1 MSAREDHRPLPV
13 VRRVT
18 GSRAPAAWAA
28 AALLAAT
35 LVAPARAA
43 DEDPLPTPTPG
54 SRNAAVPSAE
64 ALANQARLQAQA
76 GEWAAAE
83 ASYRAAI
90 ARRSDLPEAW
100 NGLGH
105 ALKSQRRFDEAI
117 AAYDEALRLRPDYPQ
132 ALEYLGETYVM
143 MGDFNKASS
152 VLARLRPLDRRLA
165 AQLASAI
172 SSRSQRASW

>member
-1 MSAREDHRPLPV
+1 MNEPKHERFTNLWLARRTWRTL
-13 VRRVT
+13 
-18 GSRAPAAWAA
+18 
-28 AALLAAT
+28 AALAVAVALAG
-35 LVAPARAA
+35 PAHAA
-43 DEDPLPTPTPG
+43 GDDDPLPTPTPG
-54 SRNAAVPSAE
+54 GNGGLSAE
-64 ALANQARLQAQA
+64 ALANQGRLQAQA

-90 ARRSDLPEAW
+90 ARRADLPEAW

-143 MGDFNKASS
+143 MGEFKKAED
-152 VLARLRPLDRRLA
+152 VLARLRPLDAKLA
-165 AQLASAI
+165 AQLAHAI
-172 SSRSQRASW
+172 TTRSQHASW